1 MTTRHLN
8 ERRHIWGMDR
18 SDPTG
23 LAVVL
28 AAWLVALAMLLVMI
42 LV

>member
-8 ERRHIWGMDR
+8 ERRRIWGMDR

-23 LAVVL
+23 LAVVF